1 MQHIEYTLSI
11 IKKPDTGIVGTDCGV
26 GFVNTAITH
35 IQLAMRVANTYVQYK
50 PRNGSY
56 TSVKR
61 KEAQVWRAVELIA
74 EMMTG
79 WHSEVAFLDYDSGHC
94 SGGGAGIRRE
104 RRNECCSLQGT
115 VLRTTGRTT
124 HSQERAETC
133 FNVQACRSKPL
144 VALASAKEITE

>member
-35 IQLAMRVANTYVQYK
+35 IQLAMRVTNTYVQYK
-50 PRNGSY
+50 PRNGNY

-79 WHSEVAFLDYDSGHC
+79 WHSEVAFLDYDSGHY
-94 SGGGAGIRRE
+94 SGGGAGIERE
-104 RRNECCSLQGT
+104 RVLQP
-115 VLRTTGRTT
+115 TGYCT
-124 HSQERAETC
+124 
-133 FNVQACRSKPL
+133 
-144 VALASAKEITE
+144 